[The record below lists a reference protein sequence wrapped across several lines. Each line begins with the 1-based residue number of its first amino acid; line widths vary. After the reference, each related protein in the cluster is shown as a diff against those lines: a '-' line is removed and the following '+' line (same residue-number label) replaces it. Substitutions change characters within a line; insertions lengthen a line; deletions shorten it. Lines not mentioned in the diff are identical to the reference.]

1 MQLLL
6 WVAFVRGVVTMVEIA
21 SAEMTDEEDASLEI
35 RVLGDLAVLRKG
47 ENVCLPPSRK
57 TRALLAYLAVTN
69 HPQHRNHL
77 CTMFWDIPE
86 DPRGA
91 LRWSLSKI
99 RQIVNRNGQ
108 GALVTDGRMV
118 VLRSR
123 SISLDLWRIKAISMR
138 DLASQDIS
146 ELEDVVRF
154 FRGEFLEDLSLP
166 RCPKFEA
173 WRIAWIDE
181 VNLFKARLLRTLI
194 DRLRGDASRALP
206 YAHALHALRPQDG
219 AIVAAKE
226 VLAER
231 AREQAIKASTLE
243 RPEGRNDAPSVEPSA
258 AGRKPDRSLPID
270 IRFCTANDGARIAY
284 SVMGEGPPIV
294 KTATWMS
301 HLQFDWESPIWRH
314 WIEGLAAQNRLVR
327 YDERGNGLSD
337 REVDD
342 LSFEAMLLDLESVVD
357 AAQLDRFTLLGI
369 SQGCAISIAYA
380 VKYPQRVSHLILWG
394 GYAQGW
400 RARGDPDEIARSAA
414 MGTLMRQDW
423 GKDNPAFRQLFTSFF
438 VPEATHEQMDWLNEL
453 QRKTVSPENAARL
466 YEAFANIDV
475 SALLNRVT
483 TPTLVLHAHG
493 DQMVPHRCGREIS
506 EGIPGA
512 RFITLESSNHL
523 LLAHE
528 PAFVRL
534 LDEVRRFTVTER
546 QPSAPAKT
554 FDVNNVERTRVT
566 VLSVEIVSPL
576 HAFASMDP
584 ELVLRQIDPLLEST
598 FEIIELNGGV
608 ILASGESGIT
618 AIFGILP
625 ASRHHAASACKAA
638 LVVKS
643 KLELQSKGC
652 IRVRAALDTGEVI
665 VRYRRRGATK
675 QIEVTGGAVRS
686 AARLA
691 RSLRRGAVAVTD
703 RTRVAADGSLNLVRL
718 SRSDLIR
725 FDRDEQAYELK
736 SASSAE

>member
-1 MQLLL
+1 
-6 WVAFVRGVVTMVEIA
+6 MVEMT
-21 SAEMTDEEDASLEI
+21 SAEMTGEEDVSLEI
-35 RVLGDLAVLRKG
+35 RVLGNFTVIRNRED
-47 ENVCLPPSRK
+47 VCLPPSRK

-69 HPQHRNHL
+69 RPQHRDHL
-77 CTMFWDIPE
+77 CTMFWDVPD

-99 RQIVNRNGQ
+99 RQIVNSNGQ
-108 GALVTDGRMV
+108 GALVTGGRMV
-118 VLRSR
+118 ILRSQ
-123 SISLDLWRIKAISMR
+123 SIALDLWRIKTISMR

-146 ELEDVVRF
+146 ELEEVVRL
-154 FRGEFLEDLSLP
+154 FRGGFLEDLSLP

-173 WRIAWIDE
+173 WRISWIDE
-181 VNLFKARLLRTLI
+181 VNLFNARLLRTLI
-194 DRLRGDASRALP
+194 DKLQGDASRALP
-206 YAHALHALRPQDG
+206 YAHALHALHPQDG
-219 AIVAAKE
+219 AIAAE
-226 VLAER
+226 TEALAER
-231 AREQAIKASTLE
+231 AREQAVKASTLR
-243 RPEGRNDAPSVEPSA
+243 RPEERLDAPSVEPSA
-258 AGRKPDRSLPID
+258 AGPKPDRSLPLD
-270 IRFCTANDGARIAY
+270 VRFCTANDGTRIAY
-284 SVMGEGPPIV
+284 SVTGEGPPIV

-314 WIEGLAAQNRLVR
+314 WIEGLAAQNRLIR

-337 REVDD
+337 REVND
-342 LSFEAMLLDLESVVD
+342 LSFEAMLLDLEGVVD
-357 AAQLDRFTLLGI
+357 AAQLNRFTLLGI
-369 SQGCAISIAYA
+369 SQGCATSIAYA
-380 VKYPQRVSHLILWG
+380 VKHPERVSHLVLLG

-400 RARGDPDEIARSAA
+400 RARGDPDEIARRAA

-423 GKDNPAFRQLFTSFF
+423 GKDNPAFRQLFTAFL

-466 YEAFANIDV
+466 YDVFANIDI
-475 SALLNRVT
+475 SALMHQVT
-483 TPTLVLHAHG
+483 TPTLVFHARG
-493 DQMVPHRCGREIS
+493 DQMVPHGCGRVIS
-506 EGIPGA
+506 EGIPRA

-554 FDVNNVERTRVT
+554 ADINVERKHVT

-608 ILASGESGIT
+608 ISTSGESGIT
-618 AIFGILP
+618 AIFGTLP
-625 ASRHHAASACKAA
+625 ASQHHALSACQAA

-643 KLELQSKGC
+643 TLELQAEGG
-652 IRVRAALDTGEVI
+652 IRVRAGLDTGEVI

-675 QIEVTGGAVRS
+675 QIEVTGGAVRG

-703 RTRVAADGSLNLVRL
+703 RTRVATDGSLNMVRL

-736 SASSAE
+736 STGSTELSKRVTS

>member
-1 MQLLL
+1 M
-6 WVAFVRGVVTMVEIA
+6 VTMVEMT

-35 RVLGDLAVLRKG
+35 RVLGDFAVLRNG

-69 HPQHRNHL
+69 HPQHRDRL
-77 CTMFWDIPE
+77 CTMFWDIP
-86 DPRGA
+86 DDRRGA

-108 GALVTDGRMV
+108 GALVTDGRTV

-123 SISLDLWRIKAISMR
+123 SIALDLWHIKAMSMR

-146 ELEDVVRF
+146 ELEDVVRL
-154 FRGEFLEDLSLP
+154 FRGGFLEDLSLP
-166 RCPKFEA
+166 RCPEFQA

-206 YAHALHALRPQDG
+206 YAHALHALHPQDS
-219 AIVAAKE
+219 AIATAKE

-231 AREQAIKASTLE
+231 AREEAIKASNFKP
-243 RPEGRNDAPSVEPSA
+243 PEESPEAPPVKTSEVGPKPTGSV
-258 AGRKPDRSLPID
+258 PID
-270 IRFCTANDGARIAY
+270 IRFCTARDGARIAY

-294 KTATWMS
+294 KTATLMS

-314 WIEGLAAQNRLVR
+314 WIEGLAAQNRLVS
-327 YDERGNGLSD
+327 YDKRGSGLSD
-337 REVDD
+337 REVGG
-342 LSFEAMLLDLESVVD
+342 LSFETMLLDLESVVD
-357 AAQLDRFTLLGI
+357 DAQLERFTLLGI
-369 SQGCAISIAYA
+369 SQGCAISLAYA
-380 VKYPQRVSHLILWG
+380 VKHPQRVTHLILCG

-400 RARGDPDEIARSAA
+400 RARGDPDEIARRAA
-414 MGTLMRQDW
+414 IGTLMQQNW
-423 GKDNPAFRQLFTSFF
+423 GKDNPAFRQLFTAFF
-438 VPEATHEQMDWLNEL
+438 VPESTHEQMEWLNEL

-466 YEAFANIDV
+466 YEVTANIDI
-475 SALLNRVT
+475 SALLHKVT
-483 TPTLVLHAHG
+483 TPTLVFHARG
-493 DQMVPHRCGREIS
+493 DQMVPHGCGREIS
-506 EGIPGA
+506 EGIPRA

-534 LDEVRRFTVTER
+534 LDEVRLFTKTER

-554 FDVNNVERTRVT
+554 SDINVERRHVT

-608 ILASGESGIT
+608 ISTSGESGIT
-618 AIFGILP
+618 AIFGTLP
-625 ASRHHAASACKAA
+625 ASQHHALSACQAA

-643 KLELQSKGC
+643 TLELQAEGG
-652 IRVRAALDTGEVI
+652 IRVRAGLDTGEVM

-675 QIEVTGGAVRS
+675 QIEVTGGAVRG

-691 RSLRRGAVAVTD
+691 HSLRRGAVAVTD
-703 RTRVAADGSLNLVRL
+703 RTRVATDGSLNMVRL

>member
-1 MQLLL
+1 M
-6 WVAFVRGVVTMVEIA
+6 VTMVEMT
-21 SAEMTDEEDASLEI
+21 SAEMTDEKDASLEI
-35 RVLGDLAVLRKG
+35 RVLGDFAVLRNG

-69 HPQHRNHL
+69 HPQHRDRL
-77 CTMFWDIPE
+77 CTMFWDIP
-86 DPRGA
+86 DDRRGA

-108 GALVTDGRMV
+108 GVLVTDGRTV

-123 SISLDLWRIKAISMR
+123 SIAVDLWRIKAISMR

-146 ELEDVVRF
+146 ELEDVVRL

-166 RCPKFEA
+166 RCPEFQA

-181 VNLFKARLLRTLI
+181 VNLFKARLLQTLI

-206 YAHALHALRPQDG
+206 YAHALHALHPQDRTI
-219 AIVAAKE
+219 AAAKQ

-243 RPEGRNDAPSVEPSA
+243 RPEERHAAPSVEPPA
-258 AGRKPDRSLPID
+258 AEPKPDRSLPID
-270 IRFCTANDGARIAY
+270 IRFCTANDRARIAY
-284 SVMGEGPPIV
+284 SIMGEGPPIV

-301 HLQFDWESPIWRH
+301 HLQFDSESPIWRH

-327 YDERGNGLSD
+327 YDERGSGLSD
-337 REVDD
+337 REVGD

-357 AAQLDRFTLLGI
+357 AGHLDQFTLLGI
-369 SQGCAISIAYA
+369 SQGCAISVAYA
-380 VKYPQRVSHLILWG
+380 VKHPQRVSHLILWG

-423 GKDNPAFRQLFTSFF
+423 GKDNPAFRQLFTAFF

-466 YEAFANIDV
+466 YEVFANIDV
-475 SALLNRVT
+475 SAMLHKVT

-546 QPSAPAKT
+546 QPSALAKIS
-554 FDVNNVERTRVT
+554 DINKERKHVT

-608 ILASGESGIT
+608 ISTSGESGIT
-618 AIFGILP
+618 AIFGTLP
-625 ASRHHAASACKAA
+625 ASQHHALSACQAA

-643 KLELQSKGC
+643 TLELQAEGG
-652 IRVRAALDTGEVI
+652 IRVRAGLDTGEVM

-675 QIEVTGGAVRS
+675 QIEVTGGAVRG

-691 RSLRRGAVAVTD
+691 HSLRRGAVAVTD
-703 RTRVAADGSLNLVRL
+703 RTRVATDGSLNMVRL

>member
-1 MQLLL
+1 
-6 WVAFVRGVVTMVEIA
+6 MVEIA
-21 SAEMTDEEDASLEI
+21 SAEMADEENASLEI
-35 RVLGDLAVLRKG
+35 RVLGEFAVLRDG

-69 HPQHRNHL
+69 RPQHRDHL
-77 CTMFWDIPE
+77 CAMFWDVPD

-99 RQIVNRNGQ
+99 RQIVNSNGQ
-108 GALVTDGRMV
+108 GALATDGRMV
-118 VLRSR
+118 ILRSQP
-123 SISLDLWRIKAISMR
+123 IALDLWRIKTISMR

-146 ELEDVVRF
+146 ELEEVVRL
-154 FRGEFLEDLSLP
+154 FRGGFLEDLSLP

-173 WRIAWIDE
+173 WRISWIDE

-194 DRLRGDASRALP
+194 DKLQGDASRALP
-206 YAHALHALRPQDG
+206 YAHTLHALHPQDG
-219 AIVAAKE
+219 AIAAATE
-226 VLAER
+226 ALAER
-231 AREQAIKASTLE
+231 AREQAVKASTWPEE
-243 RPEGRNDAPSVEPSA
+243 RLVAPSVEPSA
-258 AGRKPDRSLPID
+258 AGPKPDRSLPLD

-284 SVMGEGPPIV
+284 SVTGEGPPIV

-301 HLQFDWESPIWRH
+301 HLQFDGESPIWRH
-314 WIEGLAAQNRLVR
+314 WIEGLAAQNRLIR

-337 REVDD
+337 REVND
-342 LSFEAMLLDLESVVD
+342 LSFEAMLLDLEGVVD
-357 AAQLDRFTLLGI
+357 AAQLNRFTLLGI

-380 VKYPQRVSHLILWG
+380 VKHPERVSHLVLWG

-400 RARGDPDEIARSAA
+400 RARGDPDEISRRAA
-414 MGTLMRQDW
+414 MGTLMRQDC
-423 GKDNPAFRQLFTSFF
+423 GKDNPAFRQLFTAFL

-466 YEAFANIDV
+466 FEVFANIDI
-475 SALLNRVT
+475 SALLHQVT
-483 TPTLVLHAHG
+483 TPTLVLHARG
-493 DQMVPHRCGREIS
+493 DQMVPHRCGRRIS

-512 RFITLESSNHL
+512 RFITLESNNHL

-534 LDEVRRFTVTER
+534 LDEVRRFTVTVR

-554 FDVNNVERTRVT
+554 SDINVERKHVT

-608 ILASGESGIT
+608 ISTSGESGIT
-618 AIFGILP
+618 AIFGTLP
-625 ASRHHAASACKAA
+625 ASQHHALSACQAA

-643 KLELQSKGC
+643 TLELQAEGG
-652 IRVRAALDTGEVI
+652 IRVRAGLDTGEVM
-665 VRYRRRGATK
+665 VRYRGRGATK
-675 QIEVTGGAVRS
+675 QIEVTGGAVRG
-686 AARLA
+686 ATRLA

-703 RTRVAADGSLNLVRL
+703 RTRVAADGSLNVVRL

-725 FDRDEQAYELK
+725 FARDEQAYELK